1 MRLRAIR
8 GRRRRSR
15 WTPPRRSPYIARIWA
30 LVLVA
35 VLVIGTL
42 VGRLGQLQ
50 VSDGPQMRAAA
61 ERINTRSVP
70 IPAVRGRIL
79 DATGKPLVANGS
91 TEVLTIDP
99 TAIADTDDGGKAL
112 IERVAKV
119 VGGDPA
125 QMLGRTKPCG
135 TKGAPKTPLCNTADA
150 VQPIPILLDVSPV
163 KALALLERPE
173 DFPGLAVESVPVR
186 RYPAPDGTN
195 AAQVL
200 GYLGP
205 VNQADLKADPA
216 LTAQDRIGRAGL
228 ELQYDAQLRGTD
240 GRSVLAVDARGLP
253 AREVERVAPSAGAD
267 VRTHLDAA
275 VQSRAETALAQ
286 GIAQLRKKKLPA
298 TGAAAVVLDA
308 SSGAVVAAASNP
320 SYDPSVWSGGI
331 SSTDYAALTAKSA
344 NQPLLNRVVGQLQPP
359 ASTFKGITLPAAIAA
374 GVDPKGSYECS
385 SAYRVGGRVFTNF
398 ESAAYGSISMTK
410 ALEVSCDTVF
420 YRWAYQQWQ
429 QAGGLKAPTD
439 SPDPFASM
447 ARQFGI
453 GERTGVDLPGEQAG
467 LLPDRQWKVANW
479 QATRADLCQRAKTG
493 YPEVKDKK
501 QADYLQQVAKENCTD
516 GYLYQPGDAVNFAIG
531 QGSTQVTPLR
541 MAVVYAAIA
550 NGGTL
555 WTPQVAA
562 AIDPAG
568 GRPEPIAPKVAG
580 RVTVPAAAQQIE
592 RDGLRDVITQPQGT
606 AYPAFQGFPG
616 SYPISGK
623 TGTAEVFG
631 KQATAW
637 FVSYGP
643 KLPSGKQYVV
653 AVMIEQG
660 GTGAEGAA
668 PVARNIWDLLRTKR

>member
-1 MRLRAIR
+1 M
-8 GRRRRSR
+8 
-15 WTPPRRSPYIARIWA
+15 ARIWA

-35 VLVIGTL
+35 VLVVGTL

-79 DATGKPLVANGS
+79 DASGKPLVANGS

-99 TAIADTDDGGKAL
+99 ATLAAAADGGRAL
-112 IERVAKV
+112 IARVAKV
-119 VGGDPA
+119 VGGDPV
-125 QMLGRTKPCG
+125 QMFGRTKPCG
-135 TKGAPKTPLCNTADA
+135 TKGAPKPPLCNTADA
-150 VQPIPILLDVSPV
+150 VRPVPILLDVSPV
-163 KALALLERPE
+163 KALPLLERPE

-186 RYPAPDGTN
+186 RYPGPDGAN
-195 AAQVL
+195 AAQLL

-205 VNQADLKADPA
+205 VNQADLEADPA
-216 LTAQDRIGRAGL
+216 LTADDRVGRAGL
-228 ELQYDAQLRGTD
+228 ELQYEAQLRGTD

-253 AREVERVAPSAGAD
+253 TREVERTAPVAGAD
-267 VRTHLDAA
+267 VRTNLDAA
-275 VQSRAETALAQ
+275 VQQRAESALAQ
-286 GIAQLRKKKLPA
+286 GVSRLRATKKVAA
-298 TGAAAVVLDA
+298 TGGAAVVLDA

-331 SSTDYAALTAKSA
+331 STADYAALTAQTA
-344 NQPLLNRVVGQLQPP
+344 HQPLLNRAVGDLQPP
-359 ASTFKGITLPAAIAA
+359 ASTFKGVTLPAAIAS

-398 ESAAYGSISMTK
+398 ESSAYGPISMTK

-420 YRWAYQQWQ
+420 YRWAYGQWQ
-429 QAGGLKAPTD
+429 QAGGLKAPAD
-439 SPDPFASM
+439 SADPFAAM

-479 QATRADLCQRAKTG
+479 QATRADLCRRAKTG
-493 YPEVKDKK
+493 YPEVKDSK
-501 QADYLQQVAKENCTD
+501 QADYLKQVAAENCAA

-562 AIDPAG
+562 AVEPAS
-568 GRPEPIAPKVAG
+568 GRARPIAPKIAG
-580 RVTVPAAAQQIE
+580 PVTMPAAAQQIE
-592 RDGLRDVITQPQGT
+592 RDGLRNVVAQPQGT
-606 AYPAFQGFPG
+606 AYAAFRGFPG

-668 PVARNIWDLLRTKR
+668 PVARQIWDLLRGRK